1 LNVKCFF
8 AEYSTKMPKVK
19 TSWVWDFFVACPDSK
34 DRKCKRCP
42 YIDRSKSTTSAMAVH
57 LRDAHKI
64 SRPADDSDEQQQN
77 VAQAGPPPVSSLQR
91 FLTNKM
97 RTAEEWCTRL
107 AVEDG
112 LSFSQIS
119 SSEFIAKGFSNLG
132 LKHPKSRNT
141 VSTHVNTYIKGMVK
155 DTKAELLKAF
165 KNGVRFSIV
174 IDEWTSINNHRF
186 LNVCVVTEDT
196 CHNLGL
202 ARCRGSM
209 TAVRTIELLQ
219 VNYNIEV

>member
-1 LNVKCFF
+1 
-8 AEYSTKMPKVK
+8 
-19 TSWVWDFFVACPDSK
+19 
-34 DRKCKRCP
+34 
-42 YIDRSKSTTSAMAVH
+42 MAVH

-64 SRPADDSDEQQQN
+64 SRPDDCEEQQN
-77 VAQAGPPPVSSLQR
+77 AGRAGPPPVSSLQR
-91 FLTNKM
+91 FLTNKQ

-107 AVEDG
+107 AVVDG
-112 LSFSQIS
+112 LSFNQIA
-119 SSEFIAKGFSNLG
+119 SSEFVAKGFSNLG

-155 DTKAELLKAF
+155 DTKEELVKAF
-165 KNGVRFSIV
+165 ENGVRFSVV

-186 LNVCVVTEDT
+186 LNVCVVTMDT

-219 VNYNIEV
+219 VKLLRYKQFSGSEF